1 MNILKSLLQKGDDS
15 SEFLPLLAEIENT
28 PLNPLG
34 RTMFW
39 IIVLLISFTIL
50 WLYFGK
56 ADIVVSARGKVI
68 PDGEI
73 KILQPLDTGVIENI
87 LVKEGDFVRK
97 GQILI
102 EIDSSETTPEIE
114 ALQKNLQYI
123 KTENERLNSV
133 ADNKQYNNPE
143 AITQQKLYESSL
155 NDLKNQLSAKDMEIE
170 QINAQL
176 NSTNSEIKNY
186 EHLLKTGK
194 EKEQRMYNV
203 IDIIAYSEF
212 EKVRSE
218 NFTFSTNISTL
229 KQKLNEL
236 SFKKQQILQE
246 KNYLIS
252 NFKTQNLS
260 QLSEN
265 EKREVSMISDIDKLK
280 FKKQKQSITAPVDGY
295 INTLLVHTIGGV
307 VTPAKEILS
316 IVPINTPLTLK
327 VNVLNKDIGFVKQG
341 MPVQIKIDTF
351 DFQKYGMIEG
361 IVTKIPKD
369 SIEDK
374 DLGLIYEVLITPL
387 TTSLD
392 IDGSEQKI
400 SSGMSLSAEIKVGK
414 RRIIEFFIYPIIK
427 YWSEAISIK

>member
-1 MNILKSLLQKGDDS
+1 MNILKNLLKKEDDS
-15 SEFLPLLAEIENT
+15 CEFLPILAEIENT

-39 IIVLLISFTIL
+39 VIVSIILFTFL

-56 ADIVVSARGKVI
+56 VDIVVTARGKVI

-87 LVKEGDFVRK
+87 LIKEGDFVQK
-97 GQILI
+97 GQVLI
-102 EIDSSETTPEIE
+102 EIDSSETTPELE
-114 ALQKNLQYI
+114 SLQKNLDYI
-123 KTENERLNSV
+123 KSENERLTSAAN
-133 ADNKQYNNPE
+133 NLQYNNPE
-143 AITQQKLYESSL
+143 AMTQQKLYESSL
-155 NDLKNQLSAKDMEIE
+155 NDLKNQLTAKDMEIE

-176 NSTNSEIKNY
+176 ISTNSDIKNY
-186 EHLLKTGK
+186 EYSLKIGSDK
-194 EKEQRMYNV
+194 EKRMNNV
-203 IDIIAYSEF
+203 IDIIAYSEL
-212 EKVRSE
+212 EKIQME
-218 NFTFSTNISTL
+218 NSTFSTNISSL

-236 SFKKQQILQE
+236 NFRKQQILQE
-246 KNYLIS
+246 KNYLTS

-265 EKREVSMISDIDKLK
+265 EKKEVSIVSDIDKIK
-280 FKKQKQSITAPVDGY
+280 FKKQKQSITSPVDGY

-341 MPVQIKIDTF
+341 MSVQIKIDTF

-361 IVTKIPKD
+361 IVAKVPKD